1 MMTKD
6 NEEVIRNP
14 YAIEIIEND
23 NLQKLF
29 DWKEKLYFA
38 ITGGGMSFHFNSKLC
53 VNEIHALQ
61 DITKY
66 DLYYDR
72 AHDSIGYET
81 NGYDEICHAT
91 GVLAYTFVDGFVLNV
106 RINKYLQEYLHST
119 WSIRIVTFEYIG
131 TSPILGQTG
140 G

>member
-1 MMTKD
+1 MINHFPTNCRKRFRSFSLTSLSFFRNLYKIAADNATMMTRD

-23 NLQKLF
+23 NLQTLF
-29 DWKEKLYFA
+29 DWKEKLNFE

-53 VNEIHALQ
+53 VNEIHSLQ
-61 DITKY
+61 DITTY
-66 DLYYDR
+66 DPYYDR

-91 GVLAYTFVDGFVLNV
+91 GVFA
-106 RINKYLQEYLHST
+106 
-119 WSIRIVTFEYIG
+119 
-131 TSPILGQTG
+131 
-140 G
+140 